1 MSRRERIVSARSDD
15 LLGLSGRRAVSC
27 GVFNT
32 HDLAVIRHG
41 DRVAGRGVINYRLA
55 SIR

>member
-15 LLGLSGRRAVSC
+15 LLGLSGRRAASC

-32 HDLAVIRHG
+32 VI
-41 DRVAGRGVINYRLA
+41 RGVINHRLA

>member
-15 LLGLSGRRAVSC
+15 LLGLSGRRAPSC
-27 GVFNT
+27 GLFNT
-32 HDLAVIRHG
+32 HDLAVICHA